1 MAAYTINVPDDKIA
15 ALKQKLSQAT
25 FPDELEGAAND
36 YGAPMA
42 EVKRLT
48 EYWKT
53 SYDWKAAE
61 AKLNA
66 LPNFHKPIKV
76 DGFPALDIHYL
87 HQPSD
92 SPDAIPLLFCHG
104 WPGSYI
110 EVTKM
115 LESLKQSID
124 GVSFHVVAP
133 SLPNFAWSEGPKQ
146 KGFGLKQYAEIN
158 HRLMHSLGYPKY
170 VTQGGDWGFYITRAM
185 GLLYPQSVLASHI
198 NMIRASPPT
207 WTSHPLLALQHAL
220 QPYSE
225 REKKGFERSKWFNEE
240 GNGYRVLQC
249 TKPQTVGYALTD
261 SPCAPPPIPTPHPI
275 PPTNLP
281 SPDYPWTDD
290 DLLTWIS
297 IYHFSTAGPAAS
309 LRICYEAVH
318 SSPLNGVSRDRTQ
331 QWIGK
336 VKLGLCHSPREL
348 TVVPSTWARTLGP
361 VVFESF
367 KEKGGHFAAWE
378 VPEEIV
384 GDLRGMFGRGGAC
397 YGITGPVAKL

>member
-1 MAAYTINVPDDKIA
+1 MASYTINVPDDKIA

-25 FPDELEGAAND
+25 FPDEVSAATFPDELEGAGND
-36 YGAPMA
+36 YGAPLA

-66 LPNFHKPIKV
+66 LPNFHKSIKV

-104 WPGSYI
+104 WPGSYV

-115 LESLKQSID
+115 LELLKSSVN

-146 KGFGLKQYAEIN
+146 KGFGLKQYAEVN

-185 GLLYPQSVLASHI
+185 GLLYPQS
-198 NMIRASPPT
+198 
-207 WTSHPLLALQHAL
+207 
-220 QPYSE
+220 PYSQ
-225 REKKGFERSKWFNEE
+225 REKEGFERSKWFNEE

-249 TKPQTVGYALTD
+249 TKPQTVGYALAD
-261 SPCAPPPIPTPHPI
+261 SPVGLLAWMLEKLVDWTNSAHPRIPIPHPDPSPLTPH
-275 PPTNLP
+275 L
-281 SPDYPWTDD
+281 PDYPWTDD

-309 LRICYEAVH
+309 LRIYYEAVH
-318 SSPLNGVSRDRTQ
+318 SSPLNGISRDRTQ

>member
-1 MAAYTINVPDDKIA
+1 MAAYTINIPDDRIA
-15 ALKQKLSQAT
+15 ALKQKLSHAT
-25 FPDELEGAAND
+25 FPDELEGTGNE
-36 YGAPMA
+36 YGAPLA

-66 LPNFHKPIKV
+66 LPNFHKSIKV

-146 KGFGLKQYAEIN
+146 RAFGLKQYAEVN

-185 GLLYPQSVLASHI
+185 GLLYPQSVMASHI

-207 WTSHPLLALQHAL
+207 WSSHPLLALQHAV

-249 TKPQTVGYALTD
+249 TKPQTVGYALAD
-261 SPCAPPPIPTPHPI
+261 SPVGLLAWMLEKLVDW
-275 PPTNLP
+275 TNN
-281 SPDYPWTDD
+281 YPWTDD

-309 LRICYEAVH
+309 LRIYYEAVH
-318 SSPLNGVSRDRTQ
+318 SELGGVSRDRTQ
-331 QWIGK
+331 QWIGG

-384 GDLRGMFGRGGAC
+384 GDLRGMFGRGGKC

>member
-1 MAAYTINVPDDKIA
+1 MASYAINVPDDKIA

-36 YGAPMA
+36 YGAPLA

-66 LPNFHKPIKV
+66 LPNSHKPIKV

-104 WPGSYI
+104 WPGSYV

-115 LESLKQSID
+115 LGSLKQSVN

-133 SLPNFAWSEGPKQ
+133 STPNFAWSEGPKQ
-146 KGFGLKQYAEIN
+146 RAFGLKQYAEVSNIHPPYSSTHFNTAQVN
-158 HRLMHSLGYPKY
+158 HRLMHSLGYTKY

-185 GLLYPQSVLASHI
+185 GLLYPQSVMASHI
-198 NMIRASPPT
+198 NIIRASAPT

-220 QPYSE
+220 QPYSQ
-225 REKKGFERSKWFNEE
+225 REKEGFERN
-240 GNGYRVLQC
+240 
-249 TKPQTVGYALTD
+249 
-261 SPCAPPPIPTPHPI
+261 
-275 PPTNLP
+275 
-281 SPDYPWTDD
+281 YPWSDD

-309 LRICYEAVH
+309 LRIYYEAVH
-318 SSPLNGVSRDRTQ
+318 SELGGVSRDRTQ

-367 KEKGGHFAAWE
+367 KEKGGHFAAYE

>member
-1 MAAYTINVPDDKIA
+1 MASYAINVPDDKIA

-36 YGAPMA
+36 YGAPLA

-104 WPGSYI
+104 WPGSYV

-115 LESLKQSID
+115 LGSLKQSVN

-133 SLPNFAWSEGPKQ
+133 STPNFAWSEGPKQ
-146 KGFGLKQYAEIN
+146 RAFGLKQYAEVSNIHPPYSSTHFNTAQVN
-158 HRLMHSLGYPKY
+158 HRLMHSLGYTKY

-185 GLLYPQSVLASHI
+185 GLLYPQSVMASHI
-198 NMIRASPPT
+198 NMIRASAPT

-220 QPYSE
+220 QPYSQ
-225 REKKGFERSKWFNEE
+225 REKEGFERSKWFNEE

-261 SPCAPPPIPTPHPI
+261 SPVSNVHK
-275 PPTNLP
+275 
-281 SPDYPWTDD
+281 YG
-290 DLLTWIS
+290 
-297 IYHFSTAGPAAS
+297 GPRV
-309 LRICYEAVH
+309 LR
-318 SSPLNGVSRDRTQ
+318 SR
-331 QWIGK
+331 
-336 VKLGLCHSPREL
+336 VL
-348 TVVPSTWARTLGP
+348 
-361 VVFESF
+361 
-367 KEKGGHFAAWE
+367 
-378 VPEEIV
+378 
-384 GDLRGMFGRGGAC
+384 
-397 YGITGPVAKL
+397 

>member
-1 MAAYTINVPDDKIA
+1 
-15 ALKQKLSQAT
+15 
-25 FPDELEGAAND
+25 LEGAGND
-36 YGAPMA
+36 YGAPLA

-66 LPNFHKPIKV
+66 LPNFHKSIKV

-104 WPGSYI
+104 WPGSFV

-115 LESLKQSID
+115 LELLKSSVN

-146 KGFGLKQYAEIN
+146 KGFGLKQYAEVN

-185 GLLYPQSVLASHI
+185 GLLYPQSVMASHI

-207 WTSHPLLALQHAL
+207 WSSHPLLALQHAL
-220 QPYSE
+220 QPYSQ
-225 REKKGFERSKWFNEE
+225 REKEGFERSKWFNEE

-249 TKPQTVGYALTD
+249 TKPQTVGYALAD

-309 LRICYEAVH
+309 LRIYYEAVH
-318 SSPLNGVSRDRTQ
+318 SELGGVSRDRTQ